1 MKNSISTACAGMAL
15 LFIVGCA
22 TQKAKD
28 PDAPT
33 GPPSATI
40 TFHGAR
46 ASYYGSAAGGSGTIN
61 FHGSRRNF
69 DIASVGAG
77 GTGVQSVEGTGKVY
91 NLTSLSKFP
100 GTYTGARSGL
110 TLINGT
116 MHAKLKNKNGTVI
129 YVVAKTT
136 GLASSTGVDT
146 ITISLR

>member
-1 MKNSISTACAGMAL
+1 MAI
-15 LFIVGCA
+15 LFTVGCA

-28 PDAPT
+28 PDAPS

-40 TFHGAR
+40 TFNGAR
-46 ASYYGSAAGGSGTIN
+46 ASYYGSAGGGSGTIN
-61 FHGSRRNF
+61 FHGKRRNF
-69 DIASVGAG
+69 DVASVGAG

-91 NLTSLSKFP
+91 NLTSLAKFP

-110 TLINGT
+110 TLLNGT
-116 MHAKLKNKNGTVI
+116 MHAKLTNQNGTVI
-129 YVVAKTT
+129 YVVGKTS

>member
-1 MKNSISTACAGMAL
+1 MKNTLSSACACMAL
-15 LFIVGCA
+15 LFTAGCA

-28 PDAPT
+28 PEAPT

-91 NLTSLSKFP
+91 NLKSLAKFP

-110 TLINGT
+110 TLLNGT
-116 MHAKLKNKNGTVI
+116 LHAKLTNKNGTVI
-129 YVVAKTT
+129 YVVGKTT